1 MREVTRYLLFF
12 VIVTKVVVFTIF
24 MKSSV
29 VGTQM
34 LSRAWS
40 KVKVFLPPMTTN
52 GMSKQD
58 IKDMVKSRVLA
69 LIWLEFLGSLMMLLL
84 AVYAQARLPWAPQFL
99 LMPTITT
106 FLNLLYAKAAC
117 GILLVAAISRNCS
130 RFICV
135 APASDL
141 LHFKVLI
148 DQSFLRFN
156 GIIKFFECCLG
167 VLIWINLAYAWN
179 LGGSDTPKEVK
190 IVLICIS
197 VVMVLTECF
206 ASALWTTVWW

>member
-1 MREVTRYLLFF
+1 MREVTRYLLFSL
-12 VIVTKVVVFTIF
+12 IVTKVVVFTIF

-34 LSRAWS
+34 LSMAWS
-40 KVKVFLPPMTTN
+40 KGKVFLPPMTN

-58 IKDMVKSRVLA
+58 IKDMVHSRVLA

-84 AVYAQARLPWAPQFL
+84 AVYAHARLPWAPQFL

-106 FLNLLYAKAAC
+106 FLNLMYAKATC
-117 GILLVAAISRNCS
+117 GILFVAAICRNCS
-130 RFICV
+130 RLICI
-135 APASDL
+135 APASEVV
-141 LHFKVLI
+141 HFKVLI

-156 GIIKFFECCLG
+156 GTIKLFECCLG
-167 VLIWINLAYAWN
+167 VLIWINLLYAWN